1 MKKFK
6 RLRTL
11 IKFFFIFVSFD
22 IENINVSEVKYS
34 IIISKK
40 KKEIFFI
47 IVNYRDLQRDLII
60 VISLL
65 LLFSQDSNIDKKTQ
79 MTFHQI

>member
-11 IKFFFIFVSFD
+11 IKFLFIFVSFD

>member
-60 VISLL
+60 VIRLL